1 MKNINE
7 ILERQ
12 NAHLNFEDGKV
23 KYFSISTQH
32 SEADTIEEAI
42 QSIVEADEYLDGKS
56 WLHYAVDKYEEEH
69 PLPENISP
77 EEFSKENVERAIEF
91 FNESVRRN
99 FHLGVDLAKG
109 KDFSNY

>member
-12 NAHLNFEDGKV
+12 YAHLNFKDGKV

-42 QSIVEADEYLDGKS
+42 EDILKADEYFDGKS

-69 PLPENISP
+69 PLSESIDPEIFSEENI
-77 EEFSKENVERAIEF
+77 EKAMKLFQ
-91 FNESVRRN
+91 ESIRKN
-99 FHLGVDLAKG
+99 FCIG
-109 KDFSNY
+109 

>member
-7 ILERQ
+7 TLERQ
-12 NAHLNFEDGKV
+12 SAHLNFEDGKV

-42 QSIVEADEYLDGKS
+42 QNIVEADECLDGKS
-56 WLHYAVDKYEEEH
+56 WLRYAVDRYEEEH

-77 EEFSKENVERAIEF
+77 EEFSEENVKRVIEFFKENVRK
-91 FNESVRRN
+91 N
-99 FHLGVDLAKG
+99 FCLGVDLANG
-109 KDFSNY
+109 KDFSSH

>member
-1 MKNINE
+1 MKNVNE

-12 NAHLNFEDGKV
+12 SAHLNFEDGKV

-42 QSIVEADEYLDGKS
+42 QNIVKADECLDGKS
-56 WLHYAVDKYEEEH
+56 WLRYAVDKYEEEH

-77 EEFSKENVERAIEF
+77 EEFSEENVERAIDFLRKVCEKIF
-91 FNESVRRN
+91 T
-99 FHLGVDLAKG
+99 LALI
-109 KDFSNY
+109 

>member
-1 MKNINE
+1 MKNVNE

-12 NAHLNFEDGKV
+12 NAHLNFKDGKV

-42 QSIVEADEYLDGKS
+42 QNIVKTDECLDGKS
-56 WLHYAVDKYEEEH
+56 WLCYAVDKYEEEH

-77 EEFSKENVERAIEF
+77 EEFSEENVERAIEF
-91 FNESVRRN
+91 FKESVRKN
-99 FHLGVDLAKG
+99 FYLGIDLANG
-109 KDFSNY
+109 KDFSSH